1 VRLPGGP
8 CSLTLPR
15 VTGEEE
21 IPTQTRETAA
31 EKRQDSSPSRRFLA
45 LVVAWLVVLVYVAG
59 TGANIWLESR
69 LHPHKDH
76 PWEDVVLLVGFG
88 AFAVVGALLIAK
100 RPANLVGWIMA
111 AVALMVGLFPTGD
124 TYAAYVMTTR
134 GHPDALAV
142 FGAWTQSWYWFLLL
156 VLVLIYLP
164 LLFPEGRLPSR
175 RWLPVAVL
183 MGIGTSLAV
192 VLGAL
197 TDTLSGQDVDYRI
210 DNPIGVEG
218 LVPVEQLPVF
228 GLLGLIL
235 GIGCVGALASVVVRF
250 RRSRGVERQQI
261 KWFLYAV
268 VPLLL
273 FPVVDYLPAILGN
286 VVLGWMII
294 ALPSAIG
301 IAVLKYRLYD
311 IDLVINRTLVYGA
324 LTLSLALIY
333 FGGVVL
339 VQATLR
345 AVSGQESSLAVVAS
359 TLVIAALFNPL
370 RRRIQTFIDRRF
382 YRRKYDAART
392 LDAFSSKLR
401 EETDLDRLGGEL
413 VSVVGETM
421 HPQHASLWLRPSP
434 DRLERHESEA
444 NGV

>member
-1 VRLPGGP
+1 M
-8 CSLTLPR
+8 
-15 VTGEEE
+15 
-21 IPTQTRETAA
+21 
-31 EKRQDSSPSRRFLA
+31 
-45 LVVAWLVVLVYVAG
+45 AWLVVLVYVAG
-59 TGANIWLESR
+59 IGANLWLESHLR
-69 LHPHKDH
+69 PHNDN

-100 RPANLVGWIMA
+100 RPTNPIGWIMA
-111 AVALMVGLFPTGD
+111 AVALMVRLFPAGD
-124 TYAAYVMTTR
+124 TYAAYVMTTS
-134 GHPDALAV
+134 GHPNALAV

-156 VLVLIYLP
+156 VLALIYLP

-183 MGIGTSLAV
+183 IGIGTSLAV

-197 TDTLSGQDVDYRI
+197 TDTLSGQTVDYRI
-210 DNPIGVEG
+210 ENPIGIEG
-218 LVPVEQLPVF
+218 LAPVEDLPVF
-228 GLLGLIL
+228 GLLGVIL

-268 VPLLL
+268 APLLL
-273 FPVVDYLPAILGN
+273 FPVIDSLPAIIGN
-286 VVLGWMII
+286 VVFGWMIL

-301 IAVLKYRLYD
+301 IAVLRYRLYD

-324 LTLSLALIY
+324 LTASLVVIY
-333 FGGVVL
+333 LGGVVSL
-339 VQATLR
+339 QYVFR
-345 AVSGQESSLAVVAS
+345 ALTGGESQLAIVAS
-359 TLVIAALFNPL
+359 TLAIAALFNPS
-370 RRRIQTFIDRRF
+370 RRRIQEFIDHRF
-382 YRRKYDAART
+382 YRRKYDVART

-413 VSVVGETM
+413 VSVVKETM
-421 HPQHASLWLRPSP
+421 QPEHASLWLRPAP
-434 DRLERHESEA
+434 GRRERHESEA